1 MRLPQLSSRVV
12 TRMKA
17 IAFMLSSMPW
27 VWLVIRGFNDG
38 LGANPIETVERSLGY
53 WTLTFLMITLSVTPL
68 RRWLGWLWLIRFR
81 RMFGLYAFFY
91 ASLHCLAYDG
101 LDNFF
106 DWTAIIGDI
115 AKRPYIT
122 VGFPA
127 FVLLIP
133 LAITSTSRMIRRL
146 GYDRWQSLHRLVY
159 LIAIGGVIHYWW
171 LVKKDV
177 TGPLQF
183 AAVLTVLLGSRAVHA
198 FRTRVPSR
206 RRTAVRR

>member
-1 MRLPQLSSRVV
+1 
-12 TRMKA
+12 
-17 IAFMLSSMPW
+17 
-27 VWLVIRGFNDG
+27 
-38 LGANPIETVERSLGY
+38 
-53 WTLTFLMITLSVTPL
+53 
-68 RRWLGWLWLIRFR
+68 
-81 RMFGLYAFFY
+81 MFGLYAFFY
-91 ASLHCLAYDG
+91 ASLHFLAYVG

-133 LAITSTSRMIRRL
+133 LAITSTSSMIRRL

-159 LIAIGGVIHYWW
+159 VIAIGGVIHYWW

-183 AAVLTVLLGSRAVHA
+183 AVVLTVLLGSRAVHA
-198 FRTRVPSR
+198 FRMRVPSR
-206 RRTAVRR
+206 RRTGVRR

>member
-27 VWLVIRGFNDG
+27 VSLVIRGFNDG

-68 RRWLGWLWLIRFR
+68 RRWLGWPWLIRFR

-91 ASLHCLAYDG
+91 ASLHFLAYVG

-133 LAITSTSRMIRRL
+133 LAITSTSSMIRRL

>member
-1 MRLPQLSSRVV
+1 MRLSQLSPLLVARI
-12 TRMKA
+12 KA
-17 IAFMLSSMPW
+17 LAFVLSSGPW
-27 VWLVIRGFNDG
+27 VMLLIRGFNDA

-68 RRWLGWLWLIRFR
+68 RRWLGWPWLIRFR

-91 ASLHCLAYDG
+91 ASLHFLAYVG

-106 DWTAIIGDI
+106 DWPAIFGDI

-133 LAITSTSRMIRRL
+133 LAITSTARMIRRL
-146 GYDRWQSLHRLVY
+146 GYARWQHLHRLVY
-159 LIAIGGVIHYWW
+159 VIAIGGVVHYWW

-177 TGPLQF
+177 TGPVQF
-183 AAVLTVLLGSRAVHA
+183 AGVLTLLLGARGVHA
-198 FRTRVPSR
+198 FTVRAAAR
-206 RRTAVRR
+206 REDAQRR

>member
-1 MRLPQLSSRVV
+1 MRLSQLSPLLVARI
-12 TRMKA
+12 KA
-17 IAFMLSSMPW
+17 LAFVLSSGPW
-27 VWLVIRGFNDG
+27 VMLLIRGFNDA

-68 RRWLGWLWLIRFR
+68 RRWLGWPWLIRFR

-91 ASLHCLAYDG
+91 ASLHFLAYVG

-106 DWTAIIGDI
+106 DWPVIFGDI

-133 LAITSTSRMIRRL
+133 LAITSTARMIRRL
-146 GYDRWQSLHRLVY
+146 GYARWQHLHRLVY
-159 LIAIGGVIHYWW
+159 VIAIGGVVHYWW

-177 TGPLQF
+177 TGPVQF
-183 AAVLTVLLGSRAVHA
+183 AGVLTLLLGARGVHA
-198 FRTRVPSR
+198 FTVRAAAR
-206 RRTAVRR
+206 REVAQRR